1 MYYKIILVECQGK
14 PSFLSVK
21 AGDCVAIKSQRHHH
35 SSSQN
40 IQDYWIGR
48 VIYCIGGARDP
59 SSWTLFQVINI
70 DNGEVKIINADTV
83 KMILIPKKVD
93 LLHY

>member
-1 MYYKIILVECQGK
+1 MYYKLLVGSQVK

-21 AGDCVAIKSQRHHH
+21 AGDCVAIKSQRHH
-35 SSSQN
+35 SLSQN

-83 KMILIPKKVD
+83 KMILMPKKVD
-93 LLHY
+93 LLNN

>member
-1 MYYKIILVECQGK
+1 MGYQGK
-14 PSFLSVK
+14 PNFLSVK
-21 AGDCVAIKSQRHHH
+21 PGDCVAIKSQHHCH
-35 SSSQN
+35 YQLSQS

-59 SSWTLFQVINI
+59 NSWTLFQVINI

-83 KMILIPKKVD
+83 KMILNPKKVD
-93 LLHY
+93 LLNNQL

>member
-1 MYYKIILVECQGK
+1 MEYQVK

-21 AGDCVAIKSQRHHH
+21 AGDCVVIKSQSYH

-83 KMILIPKKVD
+83 KMILRPKKVD

>member
-1 MYYKIILVECQGK
+1 MYYKIFVEYKVK
-14 PSFLSVK
+14 PIFLSVK
-21 AGDCVAIKSQRHHH
+21 VGDCVVIKSQPHY
-35 SSSQN
+35 SLSQN

-59 SSWTLFQVINI
+59 YAWTLFQVINV

-83 KMILIPKKVD
+83 EMILTPKKKI
-93 LLHY
+93 Y

>member
-1 MYYKIILVECQGK
+1 MYYIFFVKYQVK
-14 PSFLSVK
+14 PNFLSVK
-21 AGDCVAIKSQRHHH
+21 VGDCVAIKSQRHY
-35 SSSQN
+35 SLSQN

-83 KMILIPKKVD
+83 KMILMPKKVD
-93 LLHY
+93 LLNN

>member
-1 MYYKIILVECQGK
+1 MYYKTVFVRYKGK
-14 PSFLSVK
+14 PSFLSVEP
-21 AGDCVAIKSQRHHH
+21 GDCVAITTQRHY
-35 SSSQN
+35 SLSQN

-83 KMILIPKKVD
+83 KMILMPKKVD
-93 LLHY
+93 LLNN

>member
-1 MYYKIILVECQGK
+1 MEYQVK

-21 AGDCVAIKSQRHHH
+21 AGDCVVIKSQRYH

-83 KMILIPKKVD
+83 KMILMPKKVD

>member
-1 MYYKIILVECQGK
+1 MEYQVK

-21 AGDCVAIKSQRHHH
+21 AGDCVVIKSQSYH

-83 KMILIPKKVD
+83 KMILMPKKVD

>member
-1 MYYKIILVECQGK
+1 MYYKIIFVEYQVK

-21 AGDCVAIKSQRHHH
+21 AGDCVAIKSQRHH

-83 KMILIPKKVD
+83 KMILMHKKGD
-93 LLHY
+93 LLNK

>member
-1 MYYKIILVECQGK
+1 MEYQSK
-14 PSFLSVK
+14 PNFLSVK
-21 AGDCVAIKSQRHHH
+21 AGDCVAIKSQCHH

-83 KMILIPKKVD
+83 KMILMPKKVD
-93 LLHY
+93 LLNN

>member
-1 MYYKIILVECQGK
+1 MYYKNILVEYQGK

-21 AGDCVAIKSQRHHH
+21 AGDCVVIKSQRYH

-83 KMILIPKKVD
+83 KMILMPKK
-93 LLHY
+93 

>member
-1 MYYKIILVECQGK
+1 MEYQVK

-21 AGDCVAIKSQRHHH
+21 AGDCVVIKSQRYH

-83 KMILIPKKVD
+83 KMILMHKKVD
-93 LLHY
+93 LLNN

>member
-1 MYYKIILVECQGK
+1 MEYQFK

-21 AGDCVAIKSQRHHH
+21 AGDCVVIKSQRHH

-70 DNGEVKIINADTV
+70 DNGEVTIINADTV
-83 KMILIPKKVD
+83 KMILMPKKSR
-93 LLHY
+93 LIE

>member
-1 MYYKIILVECQGK
+1 MEYQFK

-21 AGDCVAIKSQRHHH
+21 AGDCVAIKSQRHH

-83 KMILIPKKVD
+83 KMILMPKK
-93 LLHY
+93 

>member
-1 MYYKIILVECQGK
+1 MYYKSILVEYQGK

-21 AGDCVAIKSQRHHH
+21 TGDCVVIESQRYHLLSEH
-35 SSSQN
+35 

-83 KMILIPKKVD
+83 KMILMPKKVD
-93 LLHY
+93 LLNN

>member
-1 MYYKIILVECQGK
+1 MYYKIILVGYQSK

-21 AGDCVAIKSQRHHH
+21 AGDCVAIKSQRHY
-35 SSSQN
+35 SLSQN

-83 KMILIPKKVD
+83 KMILMPKKVD
-93 LLHY
+93 LLNN

>member
-1 MYYKIILVECQGK
+1 MYYKIILVEYQGK

-21 AGDCVAIKSQRHHH
+21 AGDCVAIKSQRHH

-83 KMILIPKKVD
+83 KEILIPKKAD

>member
-1 MYYKIILVECQGK
+1 MESQVK

-21 AGDCVAIKSQRHHH
+21 VGDCVAIKSQRHH

>member
-1 MYYKIILVECQGK
+1 MEYQVK

-21 AGDCVAIKSQRHHH
+21 SGDCVVIKSQSYH

-83 KMILIPKKVD
+83 KMILMPKKVD
-93 LLHY
+93 LLNN

>member
-1 MYYKIILVECQGK
+1 MEYKVK
-14 PSFLSVK
+14 PIFLSVK
-21 AGDCVAIKSQRHHH
+21 VGDCVVIKSQPHH

-59 SSWTLFQVINI
+59 NSWTLFQVINI

-83 KMILIPKKVD
+83 KMILNPKKVD
-93 LLHY
+93 LVNN

>member
-1 MYYKIILVECQGK
+1 MYYKFFVEYQVK

-21 AGDCVAIKSQRHHH
+21 AGDCVVIKSQGYH
-35 SSSQN
+35 SSPQN

-83 KMILIPKKVD
+83 KMILMPKKVD
-93 LLHY
+93 LLNN